1 VVALGITA
9 SPRRQGNTHTA
20 MLDLLTGLRDAGTET
35 DEIFL
40 PDYRIEPIASCSACM
55 KAGGCD
61 IGDDFAALMDRL
73 YAADLVLVGTPLY
86 WYGPAGQ
93 LKVFLDRWSCLLD
106 LEEASFRDR
115 MRGKR
120 AVIVIA
126 QGERGFYEA
135 GPCLQMLDWT
145 FRYLDM
151 PVAGRIVVVGHASS
165 DYASDPA
172 QRQAV
177 GAAAA
182 ALAAGQPV
190 DLQPPWFH
198 LGYRP
203 GTPLGGVFYP
213 AEDGSATE

>member
-1 VVALGITA
+1 VVAVGITA
-9 SPRRQGNTHTA
+9 SPRREGNTRTA
-20 MLDLLTGLRDAGTET
+20 MLDLLAGLRAAGQAT

-40 PDYRIEPIASCSACM
+40 SDYRIEPIASCSACVA
-55 KAGGCD
+55 AGGCG
-61 IGDDFAALMDRL
+61 ITDDFGALMDRV
-73 YAADLVLVGTPLY
+73 YAADLLLLGTPLY
-86 WYGPAGQ
+86 WYGPSGQ
-93 LKVFLDRWSCLLD
+93 LKLFLDRWSCLLD
-106 LEEASFRDR
+106 LDDAGFRAR

-151 PVAGRIVVVGHASS
+151 PVAGRIVVVGHAGG
-165 DYASDPA
+165 DYAADPG

-177 GAAAA
+177 SAAAA
-182 ALAAGQPV
+182 ALAAVQQV

-198 LGYRP
+198 LAHRP
-203 GTPLGGVFYP
+203 GTHLGGVFY
-213 AEDGSATE
+213 AGGSATE

>member
-1 VVALGITA
+1 MVAVGITA
-9 SPRRQGNTHTA
+9 SPRRQGNTRTA
-20 MLDLLTGLRDAGTET
+20 MLDLLAGLRAAGDAT

-40 PDYRIEPIASCSACM
+40 SDYRIEPIGSCGAC
-55 KAGGCD
+55 AGGCG
-61 IGDDFAALMDRL
+61 IRDDFAALMDRV
-73 YAADLVLVGTPLY
+73 YAADVVLVGTPLY

-106 LEEASFRDR
+106 LDEASFRDR

-151 PVAGRIVVVGHASS
+151 PVVGRIVVVGHASG
-165 DYASDPA
+165 DYASDPG

-177 GAAAA
+177 SAAAA
-182 ALAAGQPV
+182 MLAAAQPV

-203 GTPLGGVFYP
+203 GTRLGGLFY
-213 AEDGSATE
+213 AGGSATE

>member
-1 VVALGITA
+1 
-9 SPRRQGNTHTA
+9 
-20 MLDLLTGLRDAGTET
+20 MLDLLAGLRAAGMAT

-40 PDYRIEPIASCSACM
+40 TDYRIEPIASCSTCLA
-55 KAGGCD
+55 AGGCD
-61 IGDDFAALMDRL
+61 ISDDFAALIDRL
-73 YAADLVLVGTPLY
+73 YAADLVVVGTPLY

-106 LEEASFRDR
+106 LAEVAFRDR

-120 AVIVIA
+120 AVVVIA

-151 PVAGRIVVVGHASS
+151 PVAGRIVVVGHASG
-165 DYASDPA
+165 DYASDPG

-177 GAAAA
+177 KAAGA
-182 ALAAGQPV
+182 ALAGGQTV

-198 LGYRP
+198 LAYRP
-203 GTPLGGVFYP
+203 GTRPGGVFYP
-213 AEDGSATE
+213 EEDGNATE

>member
-1 VVALGITA
+1 VVAVAVTA
-9 SPRRQGNTHTA
+9 SPRRGGNTHSA
-20 MLDLLTGLRDAGTET
+20 MLDLLAGLRTAGVAT

-40 PDYRIEPIASCSACM
+40 ADHRIEPIASCSACLA
-55 KAGGCD
+55 AGGCG
-61 IGDDFAALMDRL
+61 IEDDFGPLMDRL

-86 WYGPAGQ
+86 WYGPSGQ
-93 LKVFLDRWSCLLD
+93 LKLFLDRWSCLLD
-106 LEEASFRDR
+106 LAEERFRDR

-120 AVIVIA
+120 AVIVLA

-151 PVAGRIVVVGHASS
+151 PVAGRIIVVGHASG
-165 DYASDPA
+165 DYVSDPD
-172 QRQAV
+172 QRKAV
-177 GAAAA
+177 SEAAA

-203 GTPLGGVFYP
+203 GARLGGIFYP
-213 AEDGSATE
+213 ETGSATE

>member
-1 VVALGITA
+1 
-9 SPRRQGNTHTA
+9 
-20 MLDLLTGLRDAGTET
+20 MLDLLAGLRAAGEAT

-40 PDYRIEPIASCSACM
+40 TDHHLKPIASCTACVA
-55 KAGGCD
+55 AGGCG
-61 IGDDFAALMDRL
+61 ITDDFVALMDRI
-73 YAADLVLVGTPLY
+73 YAADLVMLGTPLY
-86 WYGPAGQ
+86 WYGPSGQ
-93 LKVFLDRWSCLLD
+93 LKLFLDRWSCLLD
-106 LEEASFRDR
+106 LDDAGFRQR

-151 PVAGRIVVVGHASS
+151 PVAGRIIVVGHASG
-165 DYASDPA
+165 DYASDPG
-172 QRQAV
+172 QRKAV
-177 GAAAA
+177 TEAAA
-182 ALAAGQPV
+182 ALATGQTV

-203 GTPLGGVFYP
+203 GRKLGGVFYP
-213 AEDGSATE
+213 DGGSATE